1 MTPARFD
8 LRTFLL
14 IFGAACIGAAWAV
27 YSRST
32 TTFPYDESQIR
43 ALIWI
48 VFAVPFAMFWG
59 WFIARPRERWT
70 AAFVCF
76 CIYFF
81 APFVAA
87 RYETCTVVYGSFN
100 LVSCFADTEQAQQL
114 AGAIGHRIY
123 FESVVVIHVIAAL
136 ATALHRAL
144 SRSTIP
150 DQAPHPE
157 AEPAAP

>member
-1 MTPARFD
+1 MTSARFD

-14 IFGAACIGAAWAV
+14 IFGAACLGAAWAI

-32 TTFPYDESQIR
+32 TAFPYDESQIR

-48 VFAVPFAMFWG
+48 VFAAPFATFIG
-59 WFIARPRERWT
+59 WFIARPRERWI

-87 RYETCTVVYGSFN
+87 RYETCTVVHGTFS
-100 LVSCFADTEQAQQL
+100 LVSCFTDTEQAQQL
-114 AGAIGHRIY
+114 AGQIGHRIY
-123 FESVVVIHVIAAL
+123 FESVVVIHLLAAL

-144 SRSTIP
+144 RRPTP
-150 DQAPHPE
+150 VA
-157 AEPAAP
+157 PAAPPAPEPA

>member
-1 MTPARFD
+1 MPPRQFD
-8 LRTFLL
+8 IRTFLL
-14 IFGAACIGAAWAV
+14 IFGAACVGAAWAT
-27 YSRST
+27 YNRGT
-32 TTFPYDESQIR
+32 TSFPYDENQIR
-43 ALIWI
+43 ALIWV
-48 VFAVPFAMFWG
+48 VFAAPFAMFWG
-59 WFIARPRERWT
+59 WFFARPRERWL

-123 FESVVVIHVIAAL
+123 FESVVVIQLLAAL
-136 ATALHRAL
+136 GTALQRAL
-144 SRSTIP
+144 SRSTMP
-150 DQAPHPE
+150 SPAPRTE
-157 AEPAAP
+157 AEPA

>member
-1 MTPARFD
+1 MAPARFD
-8 LRTFLL
+8 FRTFLL
-14 IFGAACIGAAWAV
+14 IFGAACLGAAWAV

-32 TTFPYDESQIR
+32 TSFPYDESQIR

-48 VFAVPFAMFWG
+48 VFAAPFAMFLG
-59 WFIARPRERWT
+59 WFVARPRERWS

-87 RYETCTVVYGSFN
+87 RFETCTVVYGSFN

-123 FESVVVIHVIAAL
+123 FESVVVIHLLAALVIAA
-136 ATALHRAL
+136 HRAVR
-144 SRSTIP
+144 RS
-150 DQAPHPE
+150 
-157 AEPAAP
+157 PAAAAAPQPAT